1 MTDLEAIA
9 AKYDT
14 NGDGKL
20 DANDAEYGKFGVW
33 LDSNL
38 DGNSDPGEFTSLA
51 DAGITSI
58 DLVSDGIQTVEADG
72 DVTVFGTASFT
83 WADGSTG
90 EVSDAGFT
98 IGDDVSSMMD
108 ALLALGGEEAAA
120 NDNSGVVAGLQ
131 GAQEL
136 PNVAVI
142 VDEVMAD
149 HAVDAMI
156 DHFAGNQFADDHS
169 AIAVEASYLD
179 SASMALKI
187 VGDAFAFGANRSE
200 EHTS

>member
-33 LDSNL
+33 TDSNL

-72 DVTVFGTASFT
+72 DVTVFGPSSFT
-83 WADGSTG
+83 WADGTTG
-90 EVSDAGFT
+90 AVSAAGFT
-98 IGDDVSSMMD
+98 VGGDISSLMEAM
-108 ALLALGGEEAAA
+108 LATAGDEARATYHSGRVGGF
-120 NDNSGVVAGLQ
+120 Q
-131 GAQEL
+131 G
-136 PNVAVI
+136 
-142 VDEVMAD
+142 
-149 HAVDAMI
+149 
-156 DHFAGNQFADDHS
+156 
-169 AIAVEASYLD
+169 
-179 SASMALKI
+179 
-187 VGDAFAFGANRSE
+187 R
-200 EHTS
+200 